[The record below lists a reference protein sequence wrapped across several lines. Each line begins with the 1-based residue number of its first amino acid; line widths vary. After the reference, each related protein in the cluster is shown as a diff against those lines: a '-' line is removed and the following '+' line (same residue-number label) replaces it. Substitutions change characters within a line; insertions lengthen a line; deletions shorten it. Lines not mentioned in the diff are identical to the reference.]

1 LFKAFGAPAGVVAV
15 VEELIEEVEEVEE
28 VEEFVVELETAIVLP
43 SLVWVSLSS

>member
-1 LFKAFGAPAGVVAV
+1 LFKAFGATAGVVAV
-15 VEELIEEVEEVEE
+15 VEELIEEVEEVE